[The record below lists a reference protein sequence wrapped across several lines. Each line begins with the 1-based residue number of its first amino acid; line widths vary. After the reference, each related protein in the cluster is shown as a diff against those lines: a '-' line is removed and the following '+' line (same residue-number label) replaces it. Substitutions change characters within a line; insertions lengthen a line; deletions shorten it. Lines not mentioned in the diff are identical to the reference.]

1 MKRLVSMI
9 SALLLV
15 FSLAPPV
22 LAEHENAC
30 ALTFGAFEGVR
41 TIWAEYTSDALE
53 GSLRVAFR
61 EVDGQTIANYKD
73 GILYVAVVS
82 RTPLDLTEPVAW
94 VTQDGSD
101 TPPALTL
108 TALRFNEKP
117 APIHFSAQLRNVE
130 RIIGSLAIG
139 VDVYTPTPMRCCM
152 VAVAYRDG
160 RMVAVDLQEI
170 ELKEV
175 KTSVQA
181 IINGCREADEVKV
194 FFLTESYA
202 PVGAVLYAQVQ

>member
-22 LAEHENAC
+22 MAEQENAC

-41 TIWAEYTSDALE
+41 TIWAEYTSDAPE

-82 RTPLDLTEPVAW
+82 KTPLDLTEPVAW

-117 APIHFSAQLRNVE
+117 VPIHFSAQLHTVE
-130 RIIGSLAIG
+130 RIGGSLAIAA
-139 VDVYTPTPMRCCM
+139 DVYTPKPMRCCM
-152 VAVAYRDG
+152 VAAAYHDG
-160 RMVAVDLQEI
+160 RMVAVDLQQI
-170 ELKEV
+170 ELKEA

-181 IINGCREADEVKV
+181 VINGCKEADEVKV
-194 FFLTESYA
+194 FFLSESYA
-202 PVGAVLYAQVQ
+202 PLGTVLYAEM

>member
-41 TIWAEYTSDALE
+41 TIWAEYTSDAPE
-53 GSLRVAFR
+53 GSLRVTFR

-117 APIHFSAQLRNVE
+117 VPIHFSADLRTVE
-130 RIIGSLAIG
+130 LDRDSLTVSVEIH
-139 VDVYTPTPMRCCM
+139 TPTPVCCNM
-152 VAVAYRDG
+152 VVAAYCNG
-160 RMVAVDLQEI
+160 RMVAVDLQQI
-170 ELKEV
+170 ELKEA

-181 IINGCREADEVKV
+181 VINGCKEADEVKV
-194 FFLTESYA
+194 FFLSESYA
-202 PVGAVLYAQVQ
+202 PVGSMLYAQVQ